1 MPISKVPVVHKFGI
15 ISSTQRLELQERL
28 LKQTYLSSIK
38 SKRGPT
44 TQRNPLEVTEEFV
57 QLFNTAEDFEAKEKF
72 EEKARKLLER
82 SKRRCGVKNCG
93 HGSHVNLPLAW
104 TEMAQL
110 AQCKGNVQEECLDA
124 LVVSLEVSP
133 LEKYHIPA
141 LFFLAETMLY
151 WLRTESVLQPFL
163 RTSEIK
169 LLKMGQLV
177 FERLFYHHMAGQL
190 QGHTESKNRLFT
202 YIDGLQSCQEAY
214 NPYPNA
220 LLSLRFVMEVGKII
234 LADSQLEPGDIKE
247 GDRLPEAP
255 KHNLEE
261 LSLVTRDLYERKQ
274 PEDTRSVHSGAISS
288 SVHDLSPTLWHALD
302 VWRCTSSV
310 SGGLR
315 DALRA
320 LAHCGLGLAS
330 ETWVDGMVAIQ
341 ILGETAKTNL
351 AATKV
356 LHRLAQG
363 LKTTEDLLT
372 PPLSSRSGRSDMFSI
387 SSDGDEG
394 KEGMSRDIMPDVYDD
409 DDNGN
414 DADRENNQR
423 RSQASMYSSKASLS
437 DIYERSE
444 EGEAGDKPRLAG
456 NNTNSSGHSNKSEAG
471 LSSKHTDPGSDQS
484 VKTTPKQ
491 GADADQETSGEAT
504 GNMNREV
511 SFDEAALLKTSLPQ
525 HNLETRPQASGG
537 STLGG
542 HRSQQ
547 DTKLSSR
554 SLDPGRGTGWRAEVG
569 SEFKSGRAS
578 DASSVQTFTNMPLS
592 DVPGLTGWHW
602 EVALTYTET
611 LADIVLYGSSAVIQ
625 KFALVGMGTASQ
637 SRSGAEGYS
646 TLNMVS
652 GQLNSA
658 GLLDLAFFIAPHE
671 ASDGGPN
678 DWSWRIRYGAIRAL
692 VRVCRCLEG
701 DQAREGLRT
710 AAWNTLLRANS
721 REKDGRVLEALKV
734 GQVHTNISKLLD
746 SSHQERPSSL
756 GAQIAKGL
764 SQIYLPPIP
773 PPSTAVVAAK
783 AEPKQR
789 PRPVLR
795 AAPPAKAVTQPVRTS
810 LKQELELATALY
822 EQAPD
827 YNTRKTFDLHRI
839 VEDQWRKELQAKL
852 EEEDDDEV
860 KTLKEKQ
867 KEEEKQQKEKE
878 AAKQR
883 KFKPKTTAPILLKE
897 PQQPDLALHRNEP
910 HLSSKAKNVEVTS

>member
-1 MPISKVPVVHKFGI
+1 MPITKVPVVHKFGI

-38 SKRGPT
+38 SKKAPSSH
-44 TQRNPLEVTEEFV
+44 RNPLEVTEEFV
-57 QLFNTAEDFEAKEKF
+57 QLFNSAEDFDIKEKY
-72 EEKARKLLER
+72 EDKARKLLER

-110 AQCKGNVQEECLDA
+110 AQCKGAIQEECLDA

-151 WLRTESVLQPFL
+151 WLRTEAVLQPFL

-169 LLKMGQLV
+169 LLKMGQYV

-234 LADSQLEPGDIKE
+234 LADSQLEPGDVKE
-247 GDRLPEAP
+247 GDRMDRLPGAP

-261 LSLVTRDLYERKQ
+261 LSLVTRDLYEQRQ
-274 PEDTRSVHSGAISS
+274 VEDTRSVHSGAISS

-302 VWRCTSSV
+302 VWRCTNSV

-315 DALRA
+315 DALKA

-330 ETWVDGMVAIQ
+330 ETWVDGIVAIQ
-341 ILGETAKTNL
+341 ILGETAKSNL

-363 LKTTEDLLT
+363 LKITEDLLT
-372 PPLSSRSGRSDMFSI
+372 PPLSSRSGRSDIFSI
-387 SSDGDEG
+387 SSDGEG
-394 KEGMSRDIMPDVYDD
+394 GREGESRNMLPDHYGVDGGNDGYDD
-409 DDNGN
+409 K
-414 DADRENNQR
+414 NQMV
-423 RSQASMYSSKASLS
+423 SQASMYSSKASLS

-444 EGEAGDKPRLAG
+444 EGEAGEKPRLAG
-456 NNTNSSGHSNKSEAG
+456 NNTNSSGQSDRSEAA
-471 LSSKHTDPGSDQS
+471 LSSKHTEPGSEQS
-484 VKTTPKQ
+484 TKTTPKQ
-491 GADADQETSGEAT
+491 ASGPDQDISVDATR
-504 GNMNREV
+504 NVNREV
-511 SFDEAALLKTSLPQ
+511 SFDEAALQKSSPPQ
-525 HNLETRPQASGG
+525 NLTDLRAQGSGG
-537 STLGG
+537 PNLSG

-554 SLDPGRGTGWRAEVG
+554 SLDPNRGTGWRAEAG

-592 DVPGLTGWHW
+592 DVPGLVGWHW
-602 EVALTYTET
+602 EVALTYTEI
-611 LADIVLYGSSAVIQ
+611 LADIVLYGSSAGIQ
-625 KFALVGMGTASQ
+625 KFALVGMGTAAQ
-637 SRSGAEGYS
+637 GRSGPEAYS
-646 TLNMVS
+646 TLNMVG
-652 GQLNSA
+652 GQLSSA
-658 GLLDLAFFIAPHE
+658 GLLDLAYFTAPHE
-671 ASDGGPN
+671 ANDGGPN

-701 DQAREGLRT
+701 DKVREGLRT
-710 AAWNTLLRANS
+710 AAWNCLLTANS

-734 GQVHTNISKLLD
+734 GQVHSNSSKLLD
-746 SSHQERPSSL
+746 IPHKQRPASL
-756 GAQIAKGL
+756 GARIAKGL

-773 PPSTAVVAAK
+773 PPSGAIVAGK
-783 AEPKQR
+783 TVPKQR

-795 AAPPAKAVTQPVRTS
+795 AAPPTKTITQPLRTS
-810 LKQELELATALY
+810 LKQELDLATALY

-852 EEEDDDEV
+852 EEEEEDEV
-860 KTLKEKQ
+860 EALKERQ
-867 KEEEKQQKEKE
+867 LQEEAQQRDKET
-878 AAKQR
+878 AKQR
-883 KFKPKTTAPILLKE
+883 KFQPKMAAPVMLGE
-897 PQQPDLALHRNEP
+897 PAQPDLGLHRNEP
-910 HLSSKAKNVEVTS
+910 HLGNTVKPVEI

>member
-1 MPISKVPVVHKFGI
+1 MPITKVPVIHKFGI

-38 SKRGPT
+38 SEKAPST
-44 TQRNPLEVTEEFV
+44 HRNPLEVTEEFV
-57 QLFNTAEDFEAKEKF
+57 QLFNSAEDFDIKEKY
-72 EEKARKLLER
+72 EDKARKLLER
-82 SKRRCGVKNCG
+82 SKRRCGVRNCG

-110 AQCKGNVQEECLDA
+110 SQCKGAIKEECLDA

-133 LEKYHIPA
+133 VEKYHIPA

-151 WLRTESVLQPFL
+151 WLRTEAVLKPFL

-169 LLKMGQLV
+169 LLKMGQHV

-190 QGHTESKNRLFT
+190 QGYTESKNRLFT

-234 LADSQLEPGDIKE
+234 LADSQLEPGDVKE
-247 GDRLPEAP
+247 GDRLDRLPGAP

-261 LSLVTRDLYERKQ
+261 LSLVTQDLYEQRQ
-274 PEDTRSVHSGAISS
+274 LEDTRSVHSGAISS

-302 VWRCTSSV
+302 VWRCTNSV

-320 LAHCGLGLAS
+320 LAYCGLGLAS
-330 ETWVDGMVAIQ
+330 ETWVDGIVAIQ

-372 PPLSSRSGRSDMFSI
+372 PPLSSRSGRSDIFSI

-394 KEGMSRDIMPDVYDD
+394 KEGESRDMLPDHYGVDGDNDD
-409 DDNGN
+409 DGDK
-414 DADRENNQR
+414 NQR
-423 RSQASMYSSKASLS
+423 ASKASLYSSKASLS

-444 EGEAGDKPRLAG
+444 EGETGDKPKLAG
-456 NNTNSSGHSNKSEAG
+456 NNTNSSGRSEVSETG
-471 LSSKHTDPGSDQS
+471 ISSKHTDPGSAEHAPIMDEDIAEG
-484 VKTTPKQ
+484 VTR
-491 GADADQETSGEAT
+491 
-504 GNMNREV
+504 NMNREV
-511 SFDEAALLKTSLPQ
+511 SFDETALQKTSPPK
-525 HNLETRPQASGG
+525 NAMETIAQASG
-537 STLGG
+537 LAG

-547 DTKLSSR
+547 DTKLSSQ
-554 SLDPGRGTGWRAEVG
+554 SLDRGRGTGWRAEAG

-602 EVALTYTET
+602 EVALTYTEI
-611 LADIVLYGSSAVIQ
+611 LADIVLYGCSADIQ
-625 KFALVGMGTASQ
+625 KFALVGTGAGAY
-637 SRSGAEGYS
+637 SRPGAKMFS
-646 TLNMVS
+646 TLNVVN
-652 GQLNSA
+652 GQLSSA
-658 GLLDLAFFIAPHE
+658 GLLDLAFFTAPHE
-671 ASDGGPN
+671 ATDGGPN

-701 DQAREGLRT
+701 DKVREGLRT
-710 AAWNTLLRANS
+710 AAWNSLLRANS

-734 GQVHTNISKLLD
+734 GQVHSDSSKLLNT
-746 SSHQERPSSL
+746 SHKQNPASL
-756 GAQIAKGL
+756 GARIAKGL
-764 SQIYLPPIP
+764 SKIYLPPIP
-773 PPSTAVVAAK
+773 PPTAVVAGKTVA
-783 AEPKQR
+783 KQR
-789 PRPVLR
+789 PRPVVR
-795 AAPPAKAVTQPVRTS
+795 MGQASKTGTQPVRTS
-810 LKQELELATALY
+810 LKQELDLATALY

-839 VEDQWRKELQAKL
+839 VEDQWRKELHVRL
-852 EEEDDDEV
+852 EEKEVDEV
-860 KTLKEKQ
+860 KGLKEKQ
-867 KEEEKQQKEKE
+867 LKEEAQQKDKD
-878 AAKQR
+878 AAKQK
-883 KFKPKTTAPILLKE
+883 KFQRPIKTAAYLAEPKL
-897 PQQPDLALHRNEP
+897 DMGLHRNEP
-910 HLSSKAKNVEVTS
+910 HLNSKVGYVGT

>member
-1 MPISKVPVVHKFGI
+1 MPITKVPVVHKFGI

-38 SKRGPT
+38 SKQAPT
-44 TQRNPLEVTEEFV
+44 THRNPLEVTEEFV
-57 QLFNTAEDFEAKEKF
+57 QLFNAAEDFEIKEKY

-110 AQCKGNVQEECLDA
+110 AQCKGAIQEECLDA

-151 WLRTESVLQPFL
+151 WLRTEAVLLPFL

-169 LLKMGQLV
+169 LLKMGQHV

-190 QGHTESKNRLFT
+190 QGHAESKNRLFT

-234 LADSQLEPGDIKE
+234 LADSQLEPGDVKE
-247 GDRLPEAP
+247 GDRLPGAP
-255 KHNLEE
+255 KHNMEE
-261 LSLVTRDLYERKQ
+261 LSLVTRDLYERQ
-274 PEDTRSVHSGAISS
+274 LEDTRSVHSGAISS

-302 VWRCTSSV
+302 VWRCTNSV

-315 DALRA
+315 DALKA

-330 ETWVDGMVAIQ
+330 ETWVDGIVAIQ
-341 ILGETAKTNL
+341 ILGETAKSNL

-363 LKTTEDLLT
+363 LKITEDLLT
-372 PPLSSRSGRSDMFSI
+372 PPLSSRSGRSDIFSI
-387 SSDGDEG
+387 SSDGEEERDGVG
-394 KEGMSRDIMPDVYDD
+394 KGMLPDGYNV
-409 DDNGN
+409 DDNN
-414 DADRENNQR
+414 DSEDMKNQMA
-423 RSQASMYSSKASLS
+423 SQASMYSSKASLS

-444 EGEAGDKPRLAG
+444 EGETGEKPTTHG
-456 NNTNSSGHSNKSEAG
+456 NNTNSNEPSDRSEAAF
-471 LSSKHTDPGSDQS
+471 SSEHTEPGSGQS
-484 VKTTPKQ
+484 NKTTPKASAVDQ
-491 GADADQETSGEAT
+491 GISADGP
-504 GNMNREV
+504 GNVNREV
-511 SFDEAALLKTSLPQ
+511 SFDEAAILKSSPSQ
-525 HNLETRPQASGG
+525 NLGDFRAQANGG
-537 STLGG
+537 STLAG

-554 SLDPGRGTGWRAEVG
+554 SLDPGRGTGWKAEAG

-602 EVALTYTET
+602 EVALTYTEV
-611 LADIVLYGSSAVIQ
+611 LADIVLYGSSAAIQ
-625 KFALVGMGTASQ
+625 KFALVGTGPASHG
-637 SRSGAEGYS
+637 RSGAEAYS
-646 TLNMVS
+646 TLNMAS
-652 GQLNSA
+652 GQLSSA
-658 GLLDLAFFIAPHE
+658 GLLDLAFFTAPHE
-671 ASDGGPN
+671 SSDGGPN

-701 DQAREGLRT
+701 DKVREGLRT
-710 AAWNTLLRANS
+710 AAWNCLLKANS
-721 REKDGRVLEALKV
+721 KEKDGRVLEALKV
-734 GQVHTNISKLLD
+734 GQVHSNSSKLLD
-746 SSHQERPSSL
+746 TPHQQRPASL
-756 GAQIAKGL
+756 GARIAKGL

-773 PPSTAVVAAK
+773 PPSGALVAGK
-783 AEPKQR
+783 PVLKQR
-789 PRPVLR
+789 PRPVVR
-795 AAPPAKAVTQPVRTS
+795 APQPAKPIMQPLRTS
-810 LKQELELATALY
+810 LKQELDLATALY

-827 YNTRKTFDLHRI
+827 YNTRKNFDLHRI
-839 VEDQWRKELQAKL
+839 VEDQWRKELQARL
-852 EEEDDDEV
+852 EEEDGNEV
-860 KTLKEKQ
+860 EALKERQ
-867 KEEEKQQKEKE
+867 LQVEAQQRDREV
-878 AAKQR
+878 AKQR
-883 KFKPKTTAPILLKE
+883 KFQPKSLTPVVIAELA
-897 PQQPDLALHRNEP
+897 QMDLALQRNEP
-910 HLSSKAKNVEVTS
+910 HLNSKEKELET